1 MLGGGNL
8 DDGEDE
14 AGDDFEGS
22 WAGVL
27 AGACAFE
34 GGEVEEAWAAAP
46 TLELS
51 SKARSKRRM
60 ALFYDS
66 RALCAPPCDAGDFKK
81 RVDTSLEMLKSSPPP
96 PTPAAKPEDT
106 QK

>member
-34 GGEVEEAWAAAP
+34 GGPEEAWAAAP

-51 SKARSKRRM
+51 SKARNKIRIL
-60 ALFYDS
+60 LF
-66 RALCAPPCDAGDFKK
+66 
-81 RVDTSLEMLKSSPPP
+81 
-96 PTPAAKPEDT
+96 
-106 QK
+106 